1 MTEFEAFEA
10 LRIEAAFALS
20 VGEQSITLLSG
31 YLLIAF
37 FIGSKLTFFQASFV
51 NVVFS
56 MMYLSSS
63 LAIIQSMPV
72 LNHLAERLNATGSE
86 IPLNASGANPAIS
99 ITITSLMYL
108 GAMYFMWSVRHP
120 KVE

>member
-20 VGEQSITLLSG
+20 VGEQSITLFSG

-37 FIGSKLTFFQASFV
+37 FMGSKLTFFQVSFV

-63 LAIIQSMPV
+63 LAIVQSIPV
-72 LNHLAERLNATGSE
+72 LNHLTERLNATGSE
-86 IPLNASGANPAIS
+86 IPINASTANPATS
-99 ITITSLMYL
+99 ITIISLMYL
-108 GAMYFMWSVRHP
+108 GALYFMWTVRRP
-120 KVE
+120 KAE

>member
-63 LAIIQSMPV
+63 LAIIGSMPV
-72 LNHLAERLNATGSE
+72 VYHLADRLNATGSE

-120 KVE
+120 KAE